1 MSAGTVLRPLAG
13 AAATALGGLLL
24 LVPPA
29 AATTAPAQQADV
41 LRVRSTVDPTAL
53 SSIAPGQQVH
63 WTVSADL
70 DGTPEGDLS
79 VRLWAAGPLVEHP
92 RGLVVELES
101 CAVTWQGVEQG
112 LHAASA
118 GDRPRCATGHRRPVP
133 PQRLAD
139 VDPAVALVERH
150 LDRTD
155 GEHLL
160 LTVGLPADAPD
171 ELQGA
176 RSDVGVGI
184 TAVGD
189 RLDPPAGVPAPPPS
203 PTPSPTPAV
212 PGAAPTTGATPP
224 PAAGTPPVAAVP
236 VAAVPVARPVPAGP
250 PSAGP
255 AAPARP
261 SLPSRLARTGV
272 EALPALLLAGG
283 ALGAGLLLRARPA
296 RRRPGGAA

>member
-1 MSAGTVLRPLAG
+1 MSAGAALRPLAG
-13 AAATALGGLLL
+13 VAAAALGGLLL
-24 LVPPA
+24 APA
-29 AATTAPAQQADV
+29 AAATAPAQQADV
-41 LRVRSTVDPTAL
+41 LRVRSTVDPAAL
-53 SSIAPGQQVH
+53 SSIAPGQQVR
-63 WTVSADL
+63 WTVEADL
-70 DGTPEGDLS
+70 DGAPEGDLQ

-101 CAVTWQGVEQG
+101 CAVAWQGVEQG
-112 LHAASA
+112 LHPASA
-118 GDRPRCATGHRRPVP
+118 PDRPRCAAGHRRPVP

-189 RLDPPAGVPAPPPS
+189 RLDPPAGGPAPSPS
-203 PTPSPTPAV
+203 PTPSPPSAV
-212 PGAAPTTGATPP
+212 PGATPTTGTTPGP
-224 PAAGTPPVAAVP
+224 VGTPGGAAP
-236 VAAVPVARPVPAGP
+236 AAAVPVARPVPAGP

-255 AAPARP
+255 GGAARP
-261 SLPSRLARTGV
+261 SLPSRLARTGAEV
-272 EALPALLLAGG
+272 LPVLLVAGG

-296 RRRPGGAA
+296 RRRTDGAA